1 MVFYL
6 ISIIYISAY
15 AMKGLTVYYDASM
28 LCYPKLGLN
37 A

>member
-15 AMKGLTVYYDASM
+15 AMKGLPVYYDAIYAM
-28 LCYPKLGLN
+28 LS
-37 A
+37 